1 MNGQGSF
8 STLPLY
14 NFINQ
19 EKMKKF
25 ICFLFCSFLMLF
37 ASLSVQASVIE
48 PIPSKSDVSAVD
60 VGFPIIQ
67 NSIVKIVPM
76 DYMVMTAPLAVFVIT
91 ESPAMR
97 SRAVTV
103 PKCPFRYLYKSK
115 YCTHY
120 SYTAYSRLI
129 TPY

>member
-1 MNGQGSF
+1 
-8 STLPLY
+8 
-14 NFINQ
+14 
-19 EKMKKF
+19 MKKF

-37 ASLSVQASVIE
+37 ASVGVQASVSE
-48 PIPSKSDVSAVD
+48 PTTSKAVD
-60 VGFPIIQ
+60 YSISALVQ
-67 NSIVKIVPM
+67 NDVISIAPM
-76 DYMVMTAPLAVFVIT
+76 DCFVMNFVQLAAFSTVAEIPAIQSGSVVI
-91 ESPAMR
+91 
-97 SRAVTV
+97 

>member
-1 MNGQGSF
+1 
-8 STLPLY
+8 
-14 NFINQ
+14 
-19 EKMKKF
+19 MKNF

-37 ASLSVQASVIE
+37 VSVGVKASISE
-48 PIPSKSDVSAVD
+48 HIPSKPDVS
-60 VGFPIIQ
+60 
-67 NSIVKIVPM
+67 SIVDMPTVQTDAVSIAPM
-76 DYMVMTAPLAVFVIT
+76 DCLALTVAQPVFVIAK
-91 ESPAMR
+91 SPGLQSKSVA
-97 SRAVTV
+97 V